1 MAVRRTP
8 PVTRNRGSHHGS
20 PSQRGTPPTRGA
32 RGRGSTR
39 LGTESAPPH
48 LPPPLNPPPVNPRE
62 DQQHRSPTLSS
73 SNLHEQS
80 PPFESNEQTL
90 QQVSDDQFTST
101 PMDHRDPPP
110 HAEFNRTY
118 HPQPRRIQ
126 PLSFDDFIGQP
137 AAAQINP
144 TTAQI
149 TARLDKL
156 DKIAPHVERFIA
168 KVPILR
174 SDGANINNWLDHVN
188 DAIYFMIDKA
198 DYLINPSNIN
208 MSNDP
213 EVDLAENKLA
223 YRALF
228 YTIDPI
234 LQSIVRRDR
243 TGYQAYEAYCIIRD
257 QFKNGGRSS
266 QLAIWREMCGTVFDS
281 SNGNLTHHF
290 ESIERYADAL
300 ERDGFVWTRDSVI
313 SMLYQATMPKSD
325 FDTANVKLDIR
336 WTTDQRPY
344 TAAEVRNALQTV
356 HLNLRREATQDDINS
371 SLSMM
376 SISSAREKWPCNY
389 CKQKGHWIKNCPKLG
404 NESNRPT
411 SPHNFKQ
418 YNKENQNVKT
428 QDTKSVRFS
437 DTSTNPKV
445 NSVSIEDFAN
455 GDGTFSLDREIPFDP
470 PSVMSYQIDPEDIR
484 AAEAAAEA
492 RAEET
497 DIPKEYF
504 M

>member
-8 PVTRNRGSHHGS
+8 PVTRNRGSQHGS
-20 PSQRGTPPTRGA
+20 PSQRGTASTRGSRGHSSA
-32 RGRGSTR
+32 RI
-39 LGTESAPPH
+39 GTESAPPH
-48 LPPPLNPPPVNPRE
+48 LPQPLNPPPVNPPE
-62 DQQHRSPTLSS
+62 DQQQRSPTLSV

-80 PPFESNEQTL
+80 PPFASNEQTL
-90 QQVSDDQFTST
+90 RQVSGEQFTST
-101 PMDHRDPPP
+101 PMDHREPPP
-110 HAEFNRTY
+110 HPELIRTY

-137 AAAQINP
+137 AISQPPSN
-144 TTAQI
+144 TTQI

-156 DKIAPHVERFIA
+156 DKLAPHVERYIS
-168 KVPILR
+168 KVPLLEN
-174 SDGANINNWLDHVN
+174 DGSNINSWLDNVN
-188 DAIYFMIDKA
+188 DAIYFMIDKT
-198 DYLINPSNIN
+198 DYLLKPSNLN
-208 MSNDP
+208 HDVHP

-228 YTIDPI
+228 YTISPM
-234 LQSIVRRDR
+234 LHL
-243 TGYQAYEAYCIIRD
+243 
-257 QFKNGGRSS
+257 S
-266 QLAIWREMCGTVFDS
+266 Q
-281 SNGNLTHHF
+281 HF
-290 ESIERYADAL
+290 ENIERLADAL
-300 ERDGFVWTRDSVI
+300 ERDGFVWTRDSI
-313 SMLYQATMPKSD
+313 LSIIYQATMPKSPD
-325 FDTANVKLDIR
+325 YDTANVKLDIR
-336 WTTDQRPY
+336 WTTDQRPFSS
-344 TAAEVRNALQTV
+344 AEVRNALQTA
-356 HLNLRREATQDDINS
+356 HLKLRREESQLDISSDFNAM
-371 SLSMM
+371 SLS
-376 SISSAREKWPCNY
+376 SAHDKWPCNY
-389 CKQKGHWIKNCPKLG
+389 CKQKGHWIENCPKLG
-404 NESNRPT
+404 NESKRPT

-418 YNKENQNVKT
+418 YNKENQNMKT

-470 PSVMSYQIDPEDIR
+470 PSVMSYRIDPEDIR

>member
-8 PVTRNRGSHHGS
+8 PVTRNRGSQHGS

-62 DQQHRSPTLSS
+62 EQHRSPTLSS

-80 PPFESNEQTL
+80 PPFASNEQTL
-90 QQVSDDQFTST
+90 RQVSDDQFTST
-101 PMDHRDPPP
+101 PMDHRNPPP
-110 HAEFNRTY
+110 HPHLTQTY
-118 HPQPRRIQ
+118 HPQPRRVH

-137 AAAQINP
+137 AISQP
-144 TTAQI
+144 HSDTAKI
-149 TARLDKL
+149 IARLDKL
-156 DKIAPHVERFIA
+156 EKLAPHVDRYTS
-168 KVPILR
+168 KVPILK
-174 SDGANINNWLDHVN
+174 SDGANINTWLNHVN
-188 DAIYFMIDKA
+188 DAIYFMIDKT
-198 DYLINPSNIN
+198 DYLINPSNPN
-208 MSNDP
+208 LSVDP
-213 EVDLAENKLA
+213 DVDLAENKIA

-228 YTIDPI
+228 YTIDEM
-234 LQSIVRRDR
+234 LQSVVRRDR

-266 QLAIWREMCGTVFDS
+266 QLALWREMTGTIFDS
-281 SNGNLTHHF
+281 SNDDLNHHF
-290 ESIERYADAL
+290 ESIERLADAL

-313 SMLYQATMPKSD
+313 SIICQATMPKSD
-325 FDTANVKLDIR
+325 FDAANVKLDIR
-336 WTTDQRPY
+336 WNTDQTPY
-344 TAAEVRNALQTV
+344 STSEVRNALQTV
-356 HLNLRREATQDDINS
+356 HLNLRRESNQNELSS

-376 SISSAREKWPCNY
+376 SVSSAREKWPCNY
-389 CKQKGHWIKNCPKLG
+389 CKQKGHWIENCPKLH
-404 NESNRPT
+404 NESKRSS
-411 SPHNFKQ
+411 SPHNCKQ
-418 YNKENQNVKT
+418 YTKENEKGKS

-437 DTSTNPKV
+437 DASQSPKV
-445 NSVSIEDFAN
+445 TALSIEDFAN

-470 PSVMSYQIDPEDIR
+470 PSVMSYRIDPEDIR